1 MNLIYVF
8 DNYYFNITNTFVIK
22 NIKRWIIYE
31 LLNLINS
38 NIYENIILIKTGPT
52 ICSCKLNLKK
62 DNVIIRIIEIINSII
77 YKKYNTYP
85 NINLKRIIDEL
96 NNYSDQNNKIIIF
109 TAIYQPGLTQYN
121 KEYLNK
127 ILKKFN
133 SSVVFY
139 NISKYKFLN
148 LNFQNITEV
157 FIDFRIKDISKLILP
172 IIFSIDEID
181 FSDELKKETEII
193 LVQNIYNY
201 LELLEFINYEFLQND
216 KSIQI
221 DENDQRNQLNYKFI
235 FYYILLSNKLERIL
249 IKKINYDDLENIMLK
264 FLNIDL
270 DSFEINKEIII
281 LLKNFK
287 NVIENIFNRNKDIC
301 PIIIPT
307 NQLNEESLNVI
318 YILEFY
324 KEIYSKF
331 INYHIDSNKKNF
343 KILNVK
349 TTEILMKNLKLINKI
364 NTNDILDNSKL
375 YMMSNITLSNW
386 LDEFNEFNPFGILIK
401 YDISKFAYKGLID
414 EYSSIIYNYPEMII
428 NSVSNNWVS
437 LYDYYQMILADV
449 NYENDEECIKKNHQF
464 NLNEFIIIDNLN
476 GDSNVMLPIYINKNH
491 WRLVKNVWSY
501 HMTFINNSFEYQYN
515 KKMDNI
521 YYLVLLKCFNNLNDN
536 TKSNNNLFRLFI
548 CILRTCAQIN
558 IDNKYINSVKN
569 EKDKY
574 FNKIV
579 NFIKIESDNKYF
591 KFKHVFIDYLIRTI
605 QLIVSFNSDI
615 LTLKKELVYIRNIK
629 ISMFIEYNFSSDY
642 WKNIN
647 NIFNDDKENEILIFK
662 NKCIENNISW
672 FNLENDII
680 SLCEFVNLIY
690 KIKNFNQFLK
700 YVDSVNGCIP
710 VDIEGLINCEIIKN
724 IYNKLENNKEFNI
737 DFYLKEIDFNNLIP
751 IDN

>member
-8 DNYYFNITNTFVIK
+8 DNNYFNITNTYIIN

-31 LLNLINS
+31 LINLIND
-38 NIYENIILIKTGPT
+38 NIYENIILIKTSP
-52 ICSCKLNLKK
+52 ILCSCKINFKKENL
-62 DNVIIRIIEIINSII
+62 IIRIIEIINSII
-77 YKKYNTYP
+77 YKKYNSYP
-85 NINLKRIIDEL
+85 NINLKNILDEL

-109 TAIYQPGLTQYN
+109 TAIYQPGLSQYN
-121 KEYLNK
+121 KNYLNE
-127 ILKKFN
+127 IFKKFN
-133 SSVVFY
+133 SSIIFY

-157 FIDFRIKDISKLILP
+157 FIDYRIKDISKLILP
-172 IIFSIDEID
+172 IVFSIDKID
-181 FSDELKKETEII
+181 FSDEFKKETEII
-193 LVQNIYNY
+193 LVKNIYNY
-201 LELLEFINYEFLQND
+201 LELLEFINFEFLQND
-216 KSIQI
+216 KSIEI
-221 DENDQRNQLNYKFI
+221 NENDQRDQLNYKFI

-249 IKKINYDDLENIMLK
+249 IKKINHDDFENIILK

-270 DSFEINKEIII
+270 DSFDIDKRIII
-281 LLKNFK
+281 LLKNYK
-287 NVIENIFNRNKDIC
+287 NVIEKIFNRNKNSC

-307 NQLNEESLNVI
+307 NQLNEESLNII

-324 KEIYSKF
+324 KEIYTKF

-364 NTNDILDNSKL
+364 NTNDILDNSNQ
-375 YMMSNITLSNW
+375 YMISNLTLNNW
-386 LDEFNEFNPFGILIK
+386 IDEFNEFNPFGILIK
-401 YDISKFAYKGLID
+401 YNISKFAYKGLID
-414 EYSSIIYNYPEMII
+414 EYSSIIYHYPEMII
-428 NSVSNNWVS
+428 DSVSNNWVS
-437 LYDYYQMILADV
+437 MYDYYQMILADI
-449 NYENDEECIKKNHQF
+449 NYEDNEECIKKNDQF
-464 NLNEFIIIDNLN
+464 NLNEFIIVDNLN

-491 WRLVKNVWSY
+491 WKLVKNIWSY
-501 HMTFINNSFEYQYN
+501 HMSFINNSFEYQYN

-521 YYLVLLKCFNNLNDN
+521 YFLVLLKCFNNLSDN
-536 TKSNNNLFRLFI
+536 TTSNNNLFRLFI

-579 NFIKIESDNKYF
+579 NFIKIESEDKYS
-591 KFKHVFIDYLIRTI
+591 KLKNIFIDYLIRTI

-615 LTLKKELVYIRNIK
+615 IELKKELAYIRNIN
-629 ISMFIEYNFSSDY
+629 ISIFIENNFTSDY
-642 WKNIN
+642 WENIN
-647 NIFNDDKENEILIFK
+647 NISNNDKEKEILILK
-662 NKCIENNISW
+662 NKCIENNMSW
-672 FNLENDII
+672 FNLEIDII
-680 SLCEFVNLIY
+680 SMCEFVNLIY

-710 VDIEGLINCEIIKN
+710 IDKEGLINCEIIKN

-737 DFYLKEIDFNNLIP
+737 DFYLKKIDFNYYLKN
-751 IDN
+751 